1 MSTHARVPAMNVIAR
16 KPMTLQEF
24 LAWEE
29 RQELKYEFDG
39 TQPVAM
45 TGGTRAHAVLQGNLA
60 ASLITRLRGKPCR
73 FFGSD
78 LKIEVAGSIRYPD
91 GFVVCT
97 PGANASTVVHDPV
110 VVFEVLSAS
119 TAGTDRITKNQ
130 EYAATPSIRR
140 YVMLE
145 QDRIAAT
152 VFERSGDDW
161 VGHVL
166 GEQAVL
172 QMPEIG
178 IGLPLVELYEGIDL
192 SSPEEPS
199 AEAEQA

>member
-1 MSTHARVPAMNVIAR
+1 MSAHASVPAMNIIAR

-24 LAWEE
+24 LSWEE

-45 TGGTRAHAVLQGNLA
+45 TGGTANHSALQGNLA

-73 FFGSD
+73 FHGSD
-78 LKIEVAGSIRYPD
+78 LKTEVAGSIRYPD

-97 PGANASTVVHDPV
+97 PVAPRQTVVRDPV
-110 VVFEVLSAS
+110 VVFEVLSPS
-119 TAGTDRITKNQ
+119 TAGTDLITKNN
-130 EYAATPSIRR
+130 EYAATRSIQR
-140 YVMLE
+140 YVMLH
-145 QDRIAAT
+145 QDRMGAI
-152 VFERSGDDW
+152 VFARSGDDW

-166 GEQAVL
+166 GAEAIL

-178 IGLPLVELYEGIDL
+178 IEVPLAELYEGIDF
-192 SSPEEPS
+192 SV
-199 AEAEQA
+199 AQEAATENEQG